1 MPKVTDAH
9 LAARREQ
16 IIEAAMTR
24 FAEGG
29 FHSTGMA
36 EVIAATGLS
45 AGAVYRYFPSKEAL
59 IRAIV
64 EERVLATAA
73 AAFEHILDEGVDD
86 PIEAISA
93 ALGIVDAVS
102 ARQGVDLTRVAV
114 QAWGEAL
121 RNPDI
126 LDVAQGAYAKMRGYL
141 AAVARRAQEH
151 GRLPADADPDEMAKT
166 HAVAGHGLPHPAADH
181 GRRRPRE
188 LHRRPADL
196 TAPAYAGRQP
206 AVRLSAPRWLAAVGA
221 TRAEIDGPL
230 LGDDVV
236 PDADVVMDRAFTLAA
251 TPEEVWPWL
260 VQLGKQR
267 AGWYF
272 PRRVERILPRTPT
285 CDAYRRE
292 PVAGPETR
300 RRHPRLRRS
309 ARDLRGGDGRPSAR
323 ARLPLAAWPDGPQLG
338 DRPDGARPRQTA
350 VQLRLRLAPVRRP
363 GWRTRPGRRWTS

>member
-59 IRAIV
+59 IRAI
-64 EERVLATAA
+64 
-73 AAFEHILDEGVDD
+73 
-86 PIEAISA
+86 SA

-121 RNPDI
+121 RNPVI

-151 GRLPADADPDEMAKT
+151 GRMPADADPDEVAKT
-166 HAVAGHGLPHPAADH
+166 LLSLVMGYLIQRLIMGDVDRESYTTALRALTAMGMPAA
-181 GRRRPRE
+181 
-188 LHRRPADL
+188 
-196 TAPAYAGRQP
+196 
-206 AVRLSAPRWLAAVGA
+206 S
-221 TRAEIDGPL
+221 
-230 LGDDVV
+230 
-236 PDADVVMDRAFTLAA
+236 
-251 TPEEVWPWL
+251 TP
-260 VQLGKQR
+260 
-267 AGWYF
+267 
-272 PRRVERILPRTPT
+272 
-285 CDAYRRE
+285 
-292 PVAGPETR
+292 
-300 RRHPRLRRS
+300 
-309 ARDLRGGDGRPSAR
+309 
-323 ARLPLAAWPDGPQLG
+323 
-338 DRPDGARPRQTA
+338 
-350 VQLRLRLAPVRRP
+350 
-363 GWRTRPGRRWTS
+363 